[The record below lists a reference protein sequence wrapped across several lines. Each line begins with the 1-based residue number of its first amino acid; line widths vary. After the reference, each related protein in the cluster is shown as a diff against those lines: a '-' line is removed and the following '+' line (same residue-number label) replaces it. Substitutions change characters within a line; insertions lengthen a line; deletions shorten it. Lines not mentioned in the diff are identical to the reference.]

1 MDDDQKRNASLQNI
15 FCGTVVNS
23 RKPQFY
29 INKWSKYPIGSQE
42 GFYYDGV
49 IIIRVLIF
57 SR

>member
-42 GFYYDGV
+42 GFY
-49 IIIRVLIF
+49 
-57 SR
+57 